1 MLRGPIDFAPLPE
14 SGAGAEASNPGLAVS
29 GDSRYLLLVDAA
41 SRSICVY
48 DTASHDLLNTIPLD
62 FAPSRLEALS
72 ATPAFLLN
80 GDRSNEW
87 LMILDA
93 ATSPRVYF
101 VPVAAAPRTGKE
113 AQ

>member
-1 MLRGPIDFAPLPE
+1 
-14 SGAGAEASNPGLAVS
+14 
-29 GDSRYLLLVDAA
+29 
-41 SRSICVY
+41 
-48 DTASHDLLNTIPLD
+48 
-62 FAPSRLEALS
+62 
-72 ATPAFLLN
+72 LN

-101 VPVAAAPRTGKE
+101 VPATAPSRITKE

>member
-1 MLRGPIDFAPLPE
+1 LQNLGANAP
-14 SGAGAEASNPGLAVS
+14 NPVGLAVS
-29 GDSRYLLLVDAA
+29 GDSRYLLLADAA

-48 DTASHDLLNTIPLD
+48 NTASHDLLNTIPLD

-72 ATPAFLLN
+72 ATPTFLLN

-87 LMILDA
+87 LMIMDA

-101 VPVAAAPRTGKE
+101 VPAVAPTRIAKE